1 MSGTPETTPAL
12 AYATARDELIR
23 DVAAL
28 ARRLHNLGNGT
39 GADWSDVR
47 TLHHL
52 QDLVLE
58 ATRVTR
64 GMRDVGT

>member
-1 MSGTPETTPAL
+1 MSSTPEPSPAL

-28 ARRLHNLGNGT
+28 AERLQKLGDGLR
-39 GADWSDVR
+39 ADWSDVR
-47 TLHHL
+47 TLHRL

-58 ATRVTR
+58 ASRVAR
-64 GMRDVGT
+64 GMR

>member
-1 MSGTPETTPAL
+1 VSSTPENSPAL

-28 ARRLHNLGNGT
+28 AERLQNLGEGT

-47 TLHHL
+47 TLNRL

-58 ATRVTR
+58 ASRVAR
-64 GMRDVGT
+64 GMR